1 MYDERKLADALINA
15 CTLVATDNLK
25 TLCTKYGA
33 DVIGFISGCL
43 DKNMKIEA
51 IPALCKFAGL
61 GKYDLVKKATAEFMA
76 KAYPS
81 IYALKCS
88 LGYKLINI
96 MEKRSQVAG
105 EAPMPP
111 PQQGPMPP
119 GPEAMLAQGAQ
130 PGQEPLPAQGAG
142 SAGANLPPHVSNLVS
157 RLSDMSVE
165 DLLSTLD
172 ELAALGQ
179 VVMQGLAQNPQAAQ
193 QIGPIGQL
201 VGLGLLG
208 VVQTMTAGQ
217 QAAPPSGPAGPAP
230 APEMGGEAAAPAG
243 PPPGPAAGPAAPP
256 APPPEAGG
264 PAAGGPGAGETGAAG
279 GGIQLPPGAEPLTFA

>member
-1 MYDERKLADALINA
+1 MYEERKLADALINA

-61 GKYDLVKKATAEFMA
+61 GKYDLVKNATAEFMV

-81 IYALKCS
+81 VYALKCS

-96 MEKRSQVAG
+96 MEKRSQAAG

-111 PQQGPMPP
+111 LQQGPMPP
-119 GPEAMLAQGAQ
+119 GPEAM
-130 PGQEPLPAQGAG
+130 PAQGSPPVQGAG
-142 SAGANLPPHVSNLVS
+142 NAGANLPPHVSNLVS
-157 RLSDMSVE
+157 KLSDMSVE

-179 VVMQGLAQNPQAAQ
+179 TVMQGLTQNPQAAQ

-230 APEMGGEAAAPAG
+230 EVGGEAAAPAG
-243 PPPGPAAGPAAPP
+243 PPPGPAAEPAAPLG
-256 APPPEAGG
+256 PPPEAGG
-264 PAAGGPGAGETGAAG
+264 PGAGEAG
-279 GGIQLPPGAEPLTFA
+279 GGIQLPPGAEQLTFA